1 MSENVI
7 LVGAGGHGKVLA
19 DLVEKAG
26 DHVLGFLDDAPAQSE
41 VLGLPVLGPTGDW
54 KKFAGHARFLLAIGS
69 NEARRRL
76 SQLMDVDWY
85 TAVHPGAWIGSG
97 VVLGRG
103 TVVMAGAV
111 INPDARVGCHS
122 IINTGAVVEHDNV
135 IGNFVHVSP
144 HATLCGTVHVGDGTH
159 IGAGAVVR
167 NGISICGG
175 VTVGAGAVVVQNIER
190 PGIYVGV
197 PARERP

>member
-26 DHVLGFLDDAPAQSE
+26 DHVVGFLDDAPEREEALGFPI
-41 VLGLPVLGPTGDW
+41 LGLTRDW
-54 KKFAGHARFLLAIGS
+54 PQFADRARFLLAIGS
-69 NEARRRL
+69 NETRRRL
-76 SQLMDVDWY
+76 AQSMAVDWY
-85 TAVHPGAWIGSG
+85 TAVHPGAWIGCG
-97 VVLGRG
+97 VTLGCG

-111 INPDARVGCHS
+111 INPDARVGMHS

-135 IGNFVHVSP
+135 IGDFVHVSP
-144 HATLCGTVHVGDGTH
+144 HATLCGTVRVGNATH

-167 NGISICGG
+167 NGISVCGG
-175 VTVGAGAVVVQNIER
+175 VTVGAGAVVVRNIER

-197 PARERP
+197 PAREMP